1 MKGICSMISYFLL
14 KDKPKSLKLYTSKMI
29 MVLLQKLLKFKLWLK
44 VMSMESIFI
53 QAKPHQQSESLVQI
67 EVSSSELILKMMF
80 IQFKTLYIKE
90 SEITL

>member
-1 MKGICSMISYFLL
+1 
-14 KDKPKSLKLYTSKMI
+14 
-29 MVLLQKLLKFKLWLK
+29 
-44 VMSMESIFI
+44 MSMENIFI